1 MGILMGNKNDILF
14 NDENVDLNTT
24 TPDEIEELDFI
35 IDKLCSKL
43 NGRSEYFDKENVY
56 KFLNSSLPKEKKW
69 HLPYSR
75 ITNFFMF
82 QLGNDLKIST
92 FMMNL
97 NNLYN
102 YAIKLENLNQD
113 TVNFIKKVSDHCD
126 LVTYQMQ
133 HIKTKIDYS
142 LLETK
147 RDINQTINEKSMNLQ
162 KDSITILGIF
172 SAIVIAFSGSISILG
187 NAFANITSSNLRSV
201 LLVLFVAGL
210 IFGDCLYILLS
221 LICKLT
227 DKDLFSKPIKN
238 KPNDYL
244 GKIKYYCLRI
254 PFIFYYNVMLI
265 LIAGF
270 VYWRM

>member
-56 KFLNSSLPKEKKW
+56 KFLNSSLPNKKKW

-102 YAIKLENLNQD
+102 YAIKLE
-113 TVNFIKKVSDHCD
+113 
-126 LVTYQMQ
+126 
-133 HIKTKIDYS
+133 
-142 LLETK
+142 
-147 RDINQTINEKSMNLQ
+147 KS
-162 KDSITILGIF
+162 KSRH
-172 SAIVIAFSGSISILG
+172 S
-187 NAFANITSSNLRSV
+187 
-201 LLVLFVAGL
+201 
-210 IFGDCLYILLS
+210 
-221 LICKLT
+221 
-227 DKDLFSKPIKN
+227 
-238 KPNDYL
+238 
-244 GKIKYYCLRI
+244 
-254 PFIFYYNVMLI
+254 
-265 LIAGF
+265 
-270 VYWRM
+270 